1 MAEPYSYD
9 IAIIGGGLAGL
20 SLAAQL
26 SDDLFSSLSIVI
38 IEPRTHYERDKT
50 WSYWRAQAHEYSEFE
65 AATWAA
71 WRLTTAEDSV
81 VVRQHLAE
89 NFCYASISSDTF
101 YQATLSKI
109 NACKHIQLMQSEIV
123 ENLIIEDGH
132 TIIALKSDLK
142 IRIKQV
148 IFDSRLR
155 AKQKPKANKLQLNQH
170 FLGLEVTSDLEL
182 FDDDCIDLMD
192 FQLSNHGM
200 HFLYVLPYTKSRAL
214 VESTWICTHFH
225 HDDYMH
231 ELNCYLAKRWPNAQ
245 FKIAYAETGC
255 LPLSN
260 ITAHEYRLGK
270 VQIIPIGTA
279 AGTMRAAT
287 GYAFLETLSD
297 SKRLARLL
305 STKKRLTVFKRHK
318 IDILMDSLFLSL
330 LAKNAS
336 FGPHYFMQMFS
347 NCAPASL
354 IRFLSGQA
362 NWRDRLNV
370 VLSIP
375 PAPMLKHLLGLK
387 SH

>member
-26 SDDLFSSLSIVI
+26 SDDRFSSFSIIV
-38 IEPRTHYERDKT
+38 IEPRLEYERDKT
-50 WSYWRAQAHEYSEFE
+50 WSYWRAQAHEYSEYE

-71 WRLTTAEDSV
+71 WRLTIAQNNV

-89 NFCYASISSDTF
+89 YFCYASISSDTF

-109 NACKHIQLMQSEIV
+109 KACKHIQFMQSEQV
-123 ENLIIEDGH
+123 ESLVIENGH
-132 TIIALKSDLK
+132 TVIALKSAQNIK
-142 IRIKQV
+142 IKQV
-148 IFDSRLR
+148 IFDSRLVTQ
-155 AKQKPKANKLQLNQH
+155 QKPNSNKSQLNQH
-170 FLGLEVTSDLEL
+170 FLGIEITSDLEL

-192 FQLSNHGM
+192 FQPTSHGI
-200 HFLYVLPYTKSRAL
+200 HFMYILPYTKSRAL
-214 VESTWICTHFH
+214 VESTWICAHFH
-225 HDDYMH
+225 HGDYMQ
-231 ELNCYLAKRWPNAQ
+231 ELNHYLAKRWPNAQ
-245 FKIAYAETGC
+245 FKIAYTETGC
-255 LPLSN
+255 LPLHN
-260 ITAHEYRLGK
+260 ITAREYNLGN
-270 VQIIPIGTA
+270 VHIIPIGTA

-297 SKRLARLL
+297 SKRLAHLL
-305 STKKRLTVFKRHK
+305 STKKRLTVFKRNK
-318 IDILMDSLFLSL
+318 IDMLMDALFLSF

-336 FGPHYFMQMFS
+336 FGPHCFMQMFS

-375 PAPMLKHLLGLK
+375 TAPMLKHLLGFK
-387 SH
+387 TH

>member
-1 MAEPYSYD
+1 MAEPFSCD

-20 SLAAQL
+20 SLAAEL
-26 SDDLFSSLSIVI
+26 SEDRFSSLSIIV
-38 IEPRTHYERDKT
+38 IEPRSVYERDKT
-50 WSYWRAQAHEYSEFE
+50 WSYWRAQTHEYCEYE
-65 AATWAA
+65 TATWAA
-71 WRLTTAEDSV
+71 WRLTTAQDSV

-101 YQATLSKI
+101 YRATLSKI
-109 NACKHIQLMQSEIV
+109 MACKHIRLLQNESV
-123 ENLIIEDGH
+123 ESLVIENSH
-132 TIIALKSDLK
+132 TIIALKSDLR

-148 IFDSRLR
+148 IFDSRLT
-155 AKQKPKANKLQLNQH
+155 AEQYPNANELQLNQH

-182 FDDDCIDLMD
+182 FDDKCIDLMN
-192 FQLSNHGM
+192 FQPSNHGI
-200 HFLYVLPYTKSRAL
+200 HFMYVLPYTKSRAL

-225 HDDYMH
+225 HGDYIQ
-231 ELNCYLAKRWPNAQ
+231 ELNHYLGKRWPNAQ
-245 FKIAYAETGC
+245 FKIAYTETGC
-255 LPLSN
+255 LPLTN
-260 ITAHEYRLGK
+260 ITAHEYHLGN

-279 AGTMRAAT
+279 AGTMRAAS
-287 GYAFLETLSD
+287 GYAFLETLAD
-297 SKRLARLL
+297 SKRLAHLL
-305 STKKRLTVFKRHK
+305 STKKRLTVFKRNK
-318 IDILMDSLFLSL
+318 IDILMDALFLSF

-375 PAPMLKHLLGLK
+375 PAPMMKHLLGFK
-387 SH
+387 CR